1 MTSNLIQFS
10 KANLRNPVGVLT
22 CPVAA
27 AATFT
32 EDYNITQLTEQ
43 IGCRSNKTLLAKLNN
58 DSDFHHLTLEEARR
72 ITSVT
77 GDLRIIKAWATGLDH
92 QLIPAVPVAPSD
104 EEFSDQLLLM
114 AQRIGAFS
122 SSMLEARSDGVITKA
137 DLAEIKR
144 HAAKAIESIMQLEL
158 ECEAQVRDWGTD
170 TDV

>member
-1 MTSNLIQFS
+1 MKPTLMQFS

-58 DSDFHHLTLEEARR
+58 DSDFHHLTLEEAKR
-72 ITSVT
+72 ITAVT
-77 GDLRIIKAWATGLDH
+77 QDLRILKAWATGWNL
-92 QLIPAVPVAPSD
+92 QLVPINTVAPSD
-104 EEFSDQLLLM
+104 EEFSDQLLQLT
-114 AQRIGAFS
+114 QRMGEFS
-122 SSMLEARSDGVITKA
+122 KAIFEARSDGVISKS
-137 DLAEIKR
+137 DLLNIKKQ
-144 HAAKAIESIMQLEL
+144 AALAIESIMQLEL